1 VGARKYTPSAR
12 SLSSRRDIISFL
24 FRPVTSSQCDE
35 FDETHVALGTPGEG
49 RWANVVT
56 SIVPWGHTHRPRISP
71 AVCTESLARQA
82 LCFPGVYANHFSHPS
97 CVPIIVVLF
106 EIFLVLWRYLLTAS
120 RSTLSSFHSAS
131 SQSPW
136 SLWVLDWGVLMRCH
150 ASLLFFVT

>member
-1 VGARKYTPSAR
+1 MGARKYTPSAR

-49 RWANVVT
+49 QWANVVT

-97 CVPIIVVLF
+97 CVPIIVVLLEYF
-106 EIFLVLWRYLLTAS
+106 GSLAISFNSLALNFKQLSQSS
-120 RSTLSSFHSAS
+120 R
-131 SQSPW
+131 SPW
-136 SLWVLDWGVLMRCH
+136 SLWVLNWGILVRCH